1 MYDYRT
7 GVCYMEKTRNKE
19 GFAFLPVIKGTVLG
33 IVVTLVAALLFSLV
47 LLVKDFPSSVSMIL
61 ALVALGAGVYIAGYT
76 AAKLNGEKGILYG
89 LSSGLLQFLLF
100 VLLSVCLN
108 CDNFGM
114 LFFIKLGLVL
124 VLSALGG
131 IIGVNSAAKRK
142 IV

>member
-1 MYDYRT
+1 
-7 GVCYMEKTRNKE
+7 MEKTRNKE
-19 GFAFLPVIKGTVLG
+19 GLAFMPIIKGTVIGL
-33 IVVTLVAALLFSLV
+33 VVTLLASLLFSL
-47 LLVKDFPSSVSMIL
+47 LLLIKDFPASVSLIF
-61 ALVALGAGVYIAGYT
+61 ALVALGAGVYFAGYI
-76 AAKLNGEKGILYG
+76 AAKTNGEKGILYG

-108 CDNFGM
+108 CDHFGM

-131 IIGVNSAAKRK
+131 IIGVNGAAKRK